1 MEGASQALP
10 GPGPQRQAL
19 PYDQATLARDHSLL
33 LEEQLTG
40 LFGRS
45 TSGAG
50 PTSFAGLLSGARQGN
65 KVNEYGTLDEA
76 AGDDQRPLQR
86 FVSGIGRCLPTG
98 VQLEVRHINLR
109 QPTAAPQQ
117 QQQEAMPP
125 PAPRCAPQQQQ
136 QQPREEPVLGWLD
149 FNAGRQPQPQHASQ
163 QQQQQPARQQQ
174 QQQQARQQAP
184 APPVRRPSPPVQV
197 ATAEPVPGTLRIK
210 LKLKRESS
218 AEPRSRSPL
227 DPVLLQSVRQLG
239 TNAPVSP
246 IPDAWRNLARSS
258 PPAAAPQ
265 QGAVAAPAP
274 AAVAAGPPPTAVVLS
289 PTSGSDPSSAISPFE
304 TVSVEEFVQRVS
316 GDGRQQQ
323 QQQQHPEATPFGSVT
338 GPEVVAAAMPSHAQ
352 ASQAQQRQ
360 KQPQPQRRRKE
371 ASPPAEPAAAPAAGT
386 RRPASAAAPAGDAA
400 APAAPAAAAAAAA
413 QGASPPA
420 KRQRAEGTAPAKAS
434 QVAGSAAPQNR
445 PTSAQAAA
453 GPSREQQAQQQQA
466 QQQPANGG
474 DDTQLGA
481 LAALLPGVLEPAAAT
496 AMPRSGDVQKLQ
508 EEGKKLKK
516 FAEKRMKDGRPTH
529 ISSMFLCQSCVKF
542 LTVAAVMEAHPSKFS
557 LQNTSSMYSQTA
569 SLLDSCAHNAGRA
582 EGPQLITQ
590 AIALLAAR
598 LAAVARLRSVHCLRS
613 EGHQQVQAF
622 RAALEKASGETF
634 QRPSPTDSNTSTAM
648 SVPLDRGQHSG
659 SAGSP
664 PAPPGGHRGGSQPP
678 AGPQAAAA
686 AAAAGGATAAP
697 PLLGLPKGL
706 LERQLVAAQH
716 SQLLLGA
723 LEAFRRT
730 GQQLREFMCRAAAQ
744 NNALGLKVAAAT
756 LLLSADAGIGP
767 AGSVLEFA
775 KDALDAVMQM
785 Q

>member
-1 MEGASQALP
+1 MDLP
-10 GPGPQRQAL
+10 GQRQPL
-19 PYDQATLARDHSLL
+19 SCDQAALARDHSLL
-33 LEEQLTG
+33 LEEQLAG

-45 TSGAG
+45 TSGSG
-50 PTSFAGLLSGARQGN
+50 PTSFAGLLSCTRQGN

-76 AGDDQRPLQR
+76 PTDGQRPLQR

-98 VQLEVRHINLR
+98 VQLEVRHISLQ
-109 QPTAAPQQ
+109 QPPAGAQQ
-117 QQQEAMPP
+117 QPADAMPP
-125 PAPRCAPQQQQ
+125 PAPRAVAQ
-136 QQPREEPVLGWLD
+136 QQPWEEPVLGWLD
-149 FNAGRQPQPQHASQ
+149 FNAGRQPQQAAQQARQ
-163 QQQQQPARQQQ
+163 QQEPPQQQ
-174 QQQQARQQAP
+174 QQQQQQQRAAP
-184 APPVRRPSPPVQV
+184 VPPVRRPSPPVQV
-197 ATAEPVPGTLRIK
+197 AAAEPVPGTLRIK

-218 AEPRSRSPL
+218 TEPRSQSPL
-227 DPVLLQSVRQLG
+227 DPALLQSVRQLG
-239 TNAPVSP
+239 TTAPVSP
-246 IPDAWRNLARSS
+246 IPDSWRSLARSS
-258 PPAAAPQ
+258 PPTAPPPQQARQ
-265 QGAVAAPAP
+265 QGAAAAPAP
-274 AAVAAGPPPTAVVLS
+274 AAAAVGPPPTAVVLS
-289 PTSGSDPSSAISPFE
+289 PASGSDPSSAVSPFE
-304 TVSVEEFVQRVS
+304 SVSVEEFAQRVS
-316 GDGRQQQ
+316 GDGLKQQQ
-323 QQQQHPEATPFGSVT
+323 EATPFGSVT
-338 GPEVVAAAMPSHAQ
+338 GPEAVAAAVPP
-352 ASQAQQRQ
+352 QAQQ
-360 KQPQPQRRRKE
+360 PQAQQQQQRRRKE
-371 ASPPAEPAAAPAAGT
+371 ASPPAAPPAASAGAGT
-386 RRPASAAAPAGDAA
+386 KRPASAT
-400 APAAPAAAAAAAA
+400 APAAAAA
-413 QGASPPA
+413 QGVPQPA
-420 KRQRAEGTAPAKAS
+420 KRRRPESEPAKPPA
-434 QVAGSAAPQNR
+434 AAAPHSR
-445 PTSAQAAA
+445 PSSAQAAA
-453 GPSREQQAQQQQA
+453 GPGQEQQQQQQG
-466 QQQPANGG
+466 QQQPASGG
-474 DDTQLGA
+474 DDTQLGT
-481 LAALLPGVLEPAAAT
+481 LAGLLPGVLEPAAAS
-496 AMPRSGDVQKLQ
+496 AVPRSGDVQKLQ

-622 RAALEKASGETF
+622 RTALEKASGETF

-664 PAPPGGHRGGSQPP
+664 PAPPGGRRGSSQPP
-678 AGPQAAAA
+678 AGPPAVVA
-686 AAAAGGATAAP
+686 AAAAGGSAANP

-730 GQQLREFMCRAAAQ
+730 GQQLREYMCRAAAQ

-756 LLLSADAGIGP
+756 LLLSADAGMGP